1 MATAGGKNYS
11 EMFVNRSNSAS
22 KDNNKLIMGESAI
35 DLNASGS
42 EDKSGSG
49 VPILRFPKDIAE
61 PHKKYRSIDFYILKD
76 IAYQGVLEKLK
87 ESAKNVKNAAGNVV
101 AEATKKGGDVVK
113 AGKDLAAKTV
123 EGIKNI
129 TAATYKAVDMA
140 TLTPDNCESKDFH
153 AVISLPIP
161 NILTEE
167 DNHSYDENNIET
179 PEEVTGAFTK
189 MIGAV
194 GKYGDSLVQI
204 GQQLVNP
211 NRRHSRSLRQLPVL
225 NPFTW
230 KKYKGSA
237 MKEFRFTF
245 FLVPRNA
252 EEAEQ
257 VMRIVYTL
265 KKYSYGSKN
274 NTEASKILNN
284 DTLSEFF
291 ISAPPKVL
299 MKFPNNLVNKMVNPG
314 VCVISSI
321 SATYQEG
328 NTVGMTADGVPRF
341 IELTIAL
348 LEFNQRFQEDFEAVK

>member
-1 MATAGGKNYS
+1 MADSGKTSGGVPLN

-22 KDNNKLIMGESAI
+22 KGNELKMGESAI
-35 DLNASGS
+35 DLNASAS
-42 EDKSGSG
+42 KYQSSDG
-49 VPILRFPKDIAE
+49 VPKLYFPKDIHAD
-61 PHKKYRSIDFYILKD
+61 HKKYRSIDFYILKD
-76 IAYQGVLEKLK
+76 IAYKNIVEQLSK
-87 ESAKNVKNAAGNVV
+87 SAKNVKNAATRG
-101 AEATKKGGDVVK
+101 
-113 AGKDLAAKTV
+113 AKNLVNTAV
-123 EGIKNI
+123 TEMKSIA
-129 TAATYKAVDMA
+129 AATYKSVDMA
-140 TLTPDNCESKDFH
+140 TLTPDNCKSENFH

-161 NILTEE
+161 NVLTEE

-189 MIGAV
+189 MTGTV

-237 MKEFRFTF
+237 LKEFRFTF

-274 NTEASKILNN
+274 NTEAAQLTSFNTI
-284 DTLSEFF
+284 SEFF
-291 ISAPPKVL
+291 VSAPPKVL

-348 LEFNQRFQEDFEAVK
+348 LEFNQRFQEDFESIK